1 MKTAKIRFGVFA
13 QLALLMGGLAAV
25 STGVALIIQD
35 RTLSADL
42 RQAASDRLTRAAEAA
57 ERLLRDHLQG
67 VAQRYASISA
77 TPEFRANLEAGDG
90 ATLAY
95 NAESLVERTGAA
107 IIAFESPERSLVA
120 AAGDQSLQ
128 PIASEALGANDV
140 TYLTQGGRLYAVTA
154 VPLRIG
160 GELIGHLLAAETVG
174 PEMLDAWSSVLGV
187 RVSVVP
193 PEPRPSGT
201 LTASVPLTGATLEV
215 STTYEAEQLAIA
227 RARRNLVLAG
237 VAAMALAV
245 LAGALLAHSFSRPIR
260 QMKRAVERVGGE
272 TVDGEQL
279 DVHRPDELG
288 DLGRAFSDML
298 SRLRESEVR
307 LARAQRLARF
317 SNWWFDPV
325 TDEIEAGPDFRRLF
339 ELEDRA
345 QLQVGDL
352 LRCVHP
358 EDRDKLAAAVERVRS
373 PRGAFRADVRV
384 PVRKGRD
391 RVLHLR
397 AQHRGADGQPARVE
411 ASAQDVTER
420 WNSARQIEFLS
431 LHDSVT
437 GLGNRRYLFE
447 RLSLQL
453 KEAELNESM
462 VVLLL
467 VGIDGFANI
476 EGAMGHQV
484 GDELLCEVARRLV
497 ATLAVP
503 RQPDRRRKRD
513 PSSYSVVRFGNDEFA
528 SVDTV
533 VDRADAAT
541 LAKTVANALEEPYVI
556 DGHEIAVSV
565 SIGISV
571 YPDDAKTVD
580 ALVRYGTTALQTG
593 RTISDAYHFY
603 DESIHQREVRRLRVA
618 ALLRRAIEREELELH
633 YQPRV
638 RPESGK
644 IVAVEALARWTHE
657 ELGPISPGE
666 FVPIAEDVGLIQ
678 SLGDWCL
685 RAAVRDLLMWR
696 SIGLTDLRVSVN
708 LSAQE
713 ILPGLLERVL
723 DITHPLDPSRIE
735 FEVTESAVLR
745 NPDEALCL
753 LTQLSD
759 HGFRIALD
767 DFGTGYS
774 SLSHVRQLPLDAV
787 KVDRSFIQ
795 DLGTN
800 AESLSITGAVI
811 MMCQAMELES
821 VGEGVETEQQRRRL
835 VELGCDEAQG
845 HLFAPA
851 MPPADLATLLKS
863 QGVASVRPQRRRRRA
878 KTRR

>member
-1 MKTAKIRFGVFA
+1 V
-13 QLALLMGGLAAV
+13 
-25 STGVALIIQD
+25 
-35 RTLSADL
+35 
-42 RQAASDRLTRAAEAA
+42 
-57 ERLLRDHLQG
+57 
-67 VAQRYASISA
+67 
-77 TPEFRANLEAGDG
+77 
-90 ATLAY
+90 
-95 NAESLVERTGAA
+95 
-107 IIAFESPERSLVA
+107 
-120 AAGDQSLQ
+120 
-128 PIASEALGANDV
+128 
-140 TYLTQGGRLYAVTA
+140 
-154 VPLRIG
+154 
-160 GELIGHLLAAETVG
+160 
-174 PEMLDAWSSVLGV
+174 
-187 RVSVVP
+187 
-193 PEPRPSGT
+193 
-201 LTASVPLTGATLEV
+201 TGATLQV
-215 STTYEAEQLAIA
+215 STTYEAEQLAIS
-227 RARRNLVLAG
+227 RARQNLVLAG
-237 VAAMALAV
+237 LAALGLAV
-245 LAGALLAHSFSRPIR
+245 LAGALLAHSFARPIR
-260 QMKRAVERVGGE
+260 KMKLAAERVGGE
-272 TVDGEQL
+272 AVDEAQF

-325 TDEIEAGPDFRRLF
+325 TDAIEAGPDFRRLF
-339 ELEDRA
+339 ELEERA

-358 EDRDKLAAAVERVRS
+358 EDRDKLAAGVERVRA

-391 RVLHLR
+391 RILHLR
-397 AQHRGADGQPARVE
+397 AQHRGAEGQPARVE

-453 KEAELNESM
+453 KEAERNQSV

-467 VGIDGFANI
+467 IGIDGFASI

-497 ATLAVP
+497 ATLGVP

-513 PSSYSVVRFGNDEFA
+513 PSSYSAVRFGNDEFA
-528 SVDTV
+528 AVDTV
-533 VDRADAAT
+533 LNRDDAAT
-541 LAKTVANALEEPYVI
+541 LAQTVGHALEEPYVI
-556 DGHEIAVSV
+556 DGHEITVSV

-571 YPDDAKTVD
+571 YPDDATTVD
-580 ALVRYGTTALQTG
+580 ALVRYGQTALQTG
-593 RTISDAYHFY
+593 RSISDSYHFY
-603 DESIHQREVRRLRVA
+603 DESMHQREVRRLRVA

-638 RPESGK
+638 RPDTGR

-657 ELGPISPGE
+657 ELGPVSPSE

-685 RAAVRDLLMWR
+685 RAVVRDLVTWR
-696 SIGLTDLRVSVN
+696 SLGIRDLRVSVN
-708 LSAQE
+708 LSPQE
-713 ILPGLLERVL
+713 ILPGLVERVL
-723 DITHPLDPSRIE
+723 DITNALDPSSIE

-745 NPDEALCL
+745 NPEEALNL
-753 LTQLSD
+753 LNQLSD

-800 AESLSITGAVI
+800 QESLSITGAVI

-845 HLFAPA
+845 HFFAAA
-851 MPPADLATLLKS
+851 MAPADLVALVQS
-863 QGVASVRPQRRRRRA
+863 QGVATVGLTPRRRRTKA
-878 KTRR
+878 RR